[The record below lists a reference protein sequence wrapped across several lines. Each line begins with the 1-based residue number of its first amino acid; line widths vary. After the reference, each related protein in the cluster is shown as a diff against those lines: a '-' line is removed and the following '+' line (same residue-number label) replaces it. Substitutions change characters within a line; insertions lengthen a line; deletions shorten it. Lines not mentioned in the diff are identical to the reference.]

1 MQPKTLKSIVVFA
14 ALGIAAVLFIMPKLP
29 PSAKEVQA
37 QLREE
42 PELEQ
47 IMLSLNLG
55 EAPMQGILRLRDYAD
70 SHPESAQAQFY
81 LGKFAV
87 QSGQMDKATQRFQ
100 NVVDIDPERA
110 EVWFELSGLYLSQ
123 RPFDQSLE
131 CAKKARE
138 VNPELNDALFFEAAA
153 LEHLGDTVQALVVYE
168 EFLPLAGDPQVKGAV
183 EAAIKKLS
191 Q

>member
-1 MQPKTLKSIVVFA
+1 MKPKSLKSIVVFA
-14 ALGIAAVLFIMPKLP
+14 ALGIAVVLFVMPKLP
-29 PSAKEVQA
+29 PSAKEAQA

-70 SHPESAQAQFY
+70 AHPESAQAQFY

-123 RPFDQSLE
+123 RQFEQSLE

-138 VNPELNDALFFEAAA
+138 VNPELSDALFFEAAA
-153 LEHLGDTVQALVVYE
+153 LEQLGDTVQALIVYE
-168 EFLPLAGDPQVKGAV
+168 EFLPLAGDKQVQDAV